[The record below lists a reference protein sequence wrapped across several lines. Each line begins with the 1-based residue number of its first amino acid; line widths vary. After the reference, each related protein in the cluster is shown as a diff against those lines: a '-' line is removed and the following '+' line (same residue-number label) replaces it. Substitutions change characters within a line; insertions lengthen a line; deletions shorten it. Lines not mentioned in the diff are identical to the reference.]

1 MNLVKHY
8 RSIWPVQYEELPLDL
23 FVMFARIHACWL
35 RAEARRMHYVYTRKS
50 SLTCVFFL
58 YVGRVKVSQCDVART
73 ETSRYNDPD
82 LKKLYEPAAML
93 DDRSYVTHTSQCL
106 ESKSI
111 ALHCFT
117 FTAACVTL
125 LLPLAGRKSVC
136 ALQKTLHLHW
146 KCQ

>member
-1 MNLVKHY
+1 M
-8 RSIWPVQYEELPLDL
+8 
-23 FVMFARIHACWL
+23 
-35 RAEARRMHYVYTRKS
+35 
-50 SLTCVFFL
+50 
-58 YVGRVKVSQCDVART
+58 SQCDVART

-111 ALHCFT
+111 ALNCIALHCFT
-117 FTAACVTL
+117 FIIECVTL

-136 ALQKTLHLHW
+136 ALQKTLHLH
-146 KCQ
+146 

>member
-1 MNLVKHY
+1 M
-8 RSIWPVQYEELPLDL
+8 
-23 FVMFARIHACWL
+23 
-35 RAEARRMHYVYTRKS
+35 
-50 SLTCVFFL
+50 
-58 YVGRVKVSQCDVART
+58 SQCDVART

-117 FTAACVTL
+117 FTIACGTL
-125 LLPLAGRKSVC
+125 LLPFVGRNSVC
-136 ALQKTLHLHW
+136 ALQKTLHLH
-146 KCQ
+146 